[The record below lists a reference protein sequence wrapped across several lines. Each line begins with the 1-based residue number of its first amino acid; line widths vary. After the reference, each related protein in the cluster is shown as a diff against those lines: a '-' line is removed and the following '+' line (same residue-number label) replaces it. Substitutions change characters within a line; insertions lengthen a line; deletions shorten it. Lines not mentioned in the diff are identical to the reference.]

1 MTDTTTSTPAD
12 NTKDR
17 EEVAAKT
24 GVPEHLLRGDTREEL
39 EHHASQLADAGITTE
54 NAMSAAQIVDG
65 ILGRTPTES
74 EPKDGEELTGDQLAA
89 KALAR

>member
-1 MTDTTTSTPAD
+1 MTDTTTSAPAD

-17 EEVAAKT
+17 EEVAAET

-39 EHHASQLADAGITTE
+39 EHHASQLADAGITTK

-65 ILGRTPTES
+65 ILGRTES
-74 EPKDGEELTGDQLAA
+74 ETEPKDGEELSPAQIVT
-89 KALAR
+89 KATAR